1 MRKSSERGSGRVQ
14 FLIVMT
20 VIVATA
26 YAGYLYVPVS
36 FRAHAY
42 KDLMQ
47 HYADVAATQ
56 GYQPSWAGEQL
67 LKSWVEYDVPPRDR
81 KSVVWGTGRD
91 PRGRRTRLQG
101 GWSSDVCS
109 SDLVPDCDDRYRGD
123 GVRRISL
130 RARVVSR
137 PRLQRPDAALCRRCG
152 DAGVSAFV
160 GRRTTAKEFG

>member
-67 LKSWVEYDVPPRDR
+67 LKSSVEYDVPPNAII
-81 KSVVWGTGRD
+81 T
-91 PRGRRTRLQG
+91 PLRR
-101 GWSSDVCS
+101 
-109 SDLVPDCDDRYRGD
+109 DDRVE
-123 GVRRISL
+123 VRVQYVKPIEFPGYTYNYEFDHTVKS
-130 RARVVSR
+130 
-137 PRLQRPDAALCRRCG
+137 AAFL
-152 DAGVSAFV
+152 AF
-160 GRRTTAKEFG
+160 K